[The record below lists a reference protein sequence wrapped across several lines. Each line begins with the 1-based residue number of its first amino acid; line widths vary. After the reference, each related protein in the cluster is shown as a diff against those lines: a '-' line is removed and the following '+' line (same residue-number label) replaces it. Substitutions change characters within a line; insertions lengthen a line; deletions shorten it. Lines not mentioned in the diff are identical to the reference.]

1 MQIKELYKKFLKAKG
16 SSINYRNLAAGKKID
31 VSKKGLWDK
40 KKKQV
45 IVPSNR
51 ITMKGPNG
59 EQDFFKKPV
68 VATGLQSG
76 QQVMMQP
83 GGEYYFPND
92 KAVHEVRMQ
101 SGGSVFSRK
110 KIGVPDEDPQLVR
123 PPDLPTLPSDAGTVN
138 KWLYQKADKR
148 QKKLQ
153 SQFDAERS
161 LEKEAKYTGSGD
173 YADLL
178 TAEFYG
184 PNKTFDDLNDEDR
197 SKISNII
204 QNRQKNLDTISLV
217 SADLTNQNI
226 KAGYDPNY
234 HRMYLPPVPT
244 ERGVHSHEFSH
255 VGDQAGF
262 QDGVNPGVGTYFTE
276 QLNKSVYPKESPD
289 YLNQPSSLKK
299 NKTIGQNVEEGYSEA
314 EYLQDPSEVK
324 ARLRALRDS
333 SIQQGYKLL
342 EPGYDINKYKEG
354 FNQEEKK
361 QYEQLKKSGLSDDKI
376 NQMMYLFAKNNQA
389 QPAVAKNGAVMVELN
404 PNTLGFQDG
413 GSVQTDITTSIKQKP
428 SPTQD
433 AFDAML
439 AKYEASKEAPEE
451 DASVPEDMGFQSG
464 GELPVVIDSLFS
476 NFRSGIGRKYAQ
488 NGMAI
493 PGVNGTV
500 VANTNAPVAEKFK
513 KAMEEGGEL
522 EEEEDDDD
530 KEMVDGVASILRRV
544 KDKNNRQDLA
554 KQLAKQFDQE
564 EVKYNLADFL
574 KKSKVKK

>member
-1 MQIKELYKKFLKAKG
+1 
-16 SSINYRNLAAGKKID
+16 
-31 VSKKGLWDK
+31 
-40 KKKQV
+40 
-45 IVPSNR
+45 
-51 ITMKGPNG
+51 
-59 EQDFFKKPV
+59 
-68 VATGLQSG
+68 
-76 QQVMMQP
+76 
-83 GGEYYFPND
+83 
-92 KAVHEVRMQ
+92 
-101 SGGSVFSRK
+101 
-110 KIGVPDEDPQLVR
+110 
-123 PPDLPTLPSDAGTVN
+123 
-138 KWLYQKADKR
+138 
-148 QKKLQ
+148 
-153 SQFDAERS
+153 
-161 LEKEAKYTGSGD
+161 
-173 YADLL
+173 
-178 TAEFYG
+178 
-184 PNKTFDDLNDEDR
+184 
-197 SKISNII
+197 
-204 QNRQKNLDTISLV
+204 
-217 SADLTNQNI
+217 
-226 KAGYDPNY
+226 
-234 HRMYLPPVPT
+234 
-244 ERGVHSHEFSH
+244 
-255 VGDQAGF
+255 
-262 QDGVNPGVGTYFTE
+262 
-276 QLNKSVYPKESPD
+276 
-289 YLNQPSSLKK
+289 LNQPSSLKK

-476 NFRSGIGRKYAQ
+476 NFQSGIGRKYAQ
-488 NGMAI
+488 NGMAV